1 MTVDLRLAHPR
12 IAKKAL
18 PAVRPPLVGG
28 TSSEAL
34 EHQIPAR
41 HGAELGAF
49 EGEAPRICDRVVGGQ
64 QIRIAVAGFEER
76 FMRLNRTIGTVLD
89 DHWLRA
95 RGVAGVS
102 LRSMER
108 IGDNESS
115 MLEPGQAL
123 DPAAAGV

>member
-1 MTVDLRLAHPR
+1 MTVDLCLALPR
-12 IAKKAL
+12 IAQKAL

-64 QIRIAVAGFEER
+64 QIRIAAAGIEER
-76 FMRLNRTIGTVLD
+76 FEWLNRTIGTVLD
-89 DHWLRA
+89 DHWLCA
-95 RGVAGVS
+95 RGV
-102 LRSMER
+102 
-108 IGDNESS
+108 D
-115 MLEPGQAL
+115 
-123 DPAAAGV
+123 

>member
-1 MTVDLRLAHPR
+1 MTADLCLVHPR
-12 IAKKAL
+12 IAQKAL

-28 TSSEAL
+28 TPSEAF

-76 FMRLNRTIGTVLD
+76 IGTVLD

-95 RGVAGVS
+95 RGVARVS